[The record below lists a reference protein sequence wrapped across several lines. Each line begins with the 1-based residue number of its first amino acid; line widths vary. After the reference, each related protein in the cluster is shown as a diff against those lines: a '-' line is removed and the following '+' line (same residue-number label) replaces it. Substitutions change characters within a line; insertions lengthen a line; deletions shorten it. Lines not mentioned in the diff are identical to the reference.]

1 LRSLTSFASLIGVS
15 ACINRQIE
23 KRAKNI
29 LKRFEQTIIHHRW
42 NSHQLGVICIRR
54 KSKLRPQIFR
64 YLDEK
69 GNTNFDILVNE
80 LNKTTGVST
89 GKIEF
94 RIKKLASKGE
104 LLITKGIV
112 SRIIPSKNNMGQ
124 RFDEIHKL
132 GPITL
137 GRRDNVITIKS
148 DFGKKDIVEFHRN
161 AKKNLPILKKDVDQK
176 LKEIEASI
184 LENFDP
190 LDVVAYVASKNLLVD
205 PETYTESSFEG
216 KQLCPEIVQNIVLKN
231 DLKKYTGTD
240 RNGIGKIN
248 EQTNKLFLKLNHYLL
263 VEALARDDL
272 TLSEGEVYFHVINN
286 FLLIRGDAYPQHYR
300 EVASELF
307 SKINDALK
315 SKGYTIEEYW
325 STVEEIDRQIR
336 YNFNEPVKML
346 HLEHEKF
353 REFFKKEV
361 EKGTKL
367 EEIVREYRQDAAS
380 RMERLQ
386 PVLKKLSEIAL
397 KGNFEIEINDE
408 INQKLLNSLSMRF
421 GENRHWTSPL
431 DKSDIAIRPIVR
443 ANNKYYCFLTPH
455 LTRNVIP
462 IIESQLS
469 QNDRDRVGY
478 SDLKGNYFEA
488 KAIQLLDKLLGGKAY
503 SNLSYPKGN
512 EIDGIIVLG
521 NLIFLIEVKGKKK
534 RIIAGVSDV
543 LKLTKEDFKAHVA
556 DAYDQTKRAFEYI
569 QSKDEVEFKDKK
581 GIVALTLRKDAI
593 SEIYQINVSL
603 ENFSKLALDINLVK
617 SWAPNL
623 MKGEEY
629 PWIVSIYDLIIIS
642 DLLEKE
648 RDAFI
653 TYLNERLMVAKS
665 SSLEAIDEI
674 DYLGYFLE
682 NGNLDRL
689 KDLKPATFALIHGF
703 SEGIDRWYSYLR
715 GEVAQ
720 AEKPVLKK

>member
-1 LRSLTSFASLIGVS
+1 M
-15 ACINRQIE
+15 
-23 KRAKNI
+23 
-29 LKRFEQTIIHHRW
+29 
-42 NSHQLGVICIRR
+42 VICIRR

-80 LNKTTGVST
+80 LNKTTGVPT
-89 GKIEF
+89 EKIEF

-104 LLITKGIV
+104 LLITKAIV
-112 SRIIPSKNNMGQ
+112 SRITPSKNNMDQ

-148 DFGKKDIVEFHRN
+148 DFGKKDIVEVHRN

-176 LKEIEASI
+176 LKEIEALI
-184 LENFDP
+184 LENFNP

-248 EQTNKLFLKLNHYLL
+248 EQTNKLFLKLINYLH

-272 TLSEGEVYFHVINN
+272 TLSEGEVYFHVISN

-307 SKINDALK
+307 SKINDVLK

-603 ENFSKLALDINLVK
+603 ENFSKLALDTNLVK

-674 DYLGYFLE
+674 DYLGYFLKY
-682 NGNLDRL
+682 GNLDRL
-689 KDLKPATFALIHGF
+689 KDLKPATFTLIHGF

-720 AEKPVLKK
+720 AEKPILKK

>member
-1 LRSLTSFASLIGVS
+1 MRSLTSFASLIGVS

-29 LKRFEQTIIHHRW
+29 LKRFEQPIIHHRW

-190 LDVVAYVASKNLLVD
+190 LDVVAYVASKNLLVN

-346 HLEHEKF
+346 HLEHEKY

-367 EEIVREYRQDAAS
+367 
-380 RMERLQ
+380 
-386 PVLKKLSEIAL
+386 SEIAL
-397 KGNFEIEINDE
+397 KGNYEIEINDE
-408 INQKLLNSLSMRF
+408 INQKLLDSLSMRF

-455 LTRNVIP
+455 LTRNVIS

-488 KAIQLLDKLLGGKAY
+488 KAIQLLDKVLGGKAY

-521 NLIFLIEVKGKKK
+521 NLVFLIEVKGKKK
-534 RIIAGVSDV
+534 RIVAGVSDV

-569 QSKDEVEFKDKK
+569 QGKDEVEFKDKK
-581 GIVALTLRKDAI
+581 GIVALTLRKAAI
-593 SEIYQINVSL
+593 SKIYQINVSL

-623 MKGEEY
+623 MKGEDY

>member
-1 LRSLTSFASLIGVS
+1 
-15 ACINRQIE
+15 
-23 KRAKNI
+23 
-29 LKRFEQTIIHHRW
+29 
-42 NSHQLGVICIRR
+42 LGAIFIRR
-54 KSKLRPQIFR
+54 KSKLGPQILR

-80 LNKTTGVST
+80 LNKATGVPT
-89 GKIEF
+89 EKIEF

-104 LLITKGIV
+104 LLIIEGVV
-112 SRIIPSKNNMGQ
+112 SRIIPSKSIMDQ
-124 RFDEIHKL
+124 RFDEPYKF
-132 GPITL
+132 GPLTL
-137 GRRDNVITIKS
+137 GRRDNVITIES
-148 DFGKKDIVEFHRN
+148 NLGKKNVAEIHRN
-161 AKKNLPILKKDVDQK
+161 ARKNLPILKKDVDQK
-176 LKEIEASI
+176 LKEIEALI
-184 LENFDP
+184 LKDFDP
-190 LDVVAYVASKNLLVD
+190 LDVVAYVTSKNLLVD

-216 KQLCPEIVQNIVLKN
+216 RQLCPEIVQNIVLKN
-231 DLKKYTGTD
+231 DFKKYTGTNRD
-240 RNGIGKIN
+240 GIKKIY
-248 EQTNKLFLKLNHYLL
+248 EQTNNLFLKLNSYLL

-272 TLSEGEVYFHVINN
+272 TLSEGEVYFDVINN
-286 FLLIRGDAYPQHYR
+286 FLLIRGDAYPQHYK
-300 EVASELF
+300 EVALELF
-307 SKINDALK
+307 SKANDVLK

-346 HLEHEKF
+346 HLEHEKY

-361 EKGTKL
+361 QKGTKP
-367 EEIVREYRQDAAS
+367 EEIVRRYRQHAAS
-380 RMERLQ
+380 RIERLQ

-397 KGNFEIEINDE
+397 KGSYEIEINDE
-408 INQKLLNSLSMRF
+408 INQKLLDSLSMRF
-421 GENRHWTSPL
+421 GENRHWTNPL
-431 DKSDIAIRPIVR
+431 DKSDIAIRPIVGV
-443 ANNKYYCFLTPH
+443 NNKYYCFLTPH
-455 LTRNVIP
+455 LKRNVIP

-469 QNDRDRVGY
+469 QNDKDRVGY

-488 KAIQLLDKLLGGKAY
+488 KAIQLLNKVLRGKAY

-521 NLIFLIEVKGKKK
+521 NLVFLIEVKGKK
-534 RIIAGVSDV
+534 RRVIAGVSDV

-556 DAYDQTKRAFEYI
+556 EAYDQTKRAFEYI

-581 GIVALTLRKDAI
+581 GIVALTLRKAAI
-593 SEIYQINVSL
+593 SKLYQINVCL

-617 SWAPNL
+617 SWAPDL
-623 MKGEEY
+623 IKGEEY
-629 PWIVSIYDLIIIS
+629 PWIVSIYDLIIVS

-665 SSLEAIDEI
+665 SSLVAIDEI

-689 KDLKPATFALIHGF
+689 KDLKPATFTLIHGF

-715 GEVAQ
+715 G
-720 AEKPVLKK
+720 

>member
-1 LRSLTSFASLIGVS
+1 MRSLTSFASLIGVS

-29 LKRFEQTIIHHRW
+29 LKRFEQPIIHHRW

-190 LDVVAYVASKNLLVD
+190 LDVVAYVASKNLLVN

-346 HLEHEKF
+346 HLEHEKY

-367 EEIVREYRQDAAS
+367 
-380 RMERLQ
+380 
-386 PVLKKLSEIAL
+386 SEIAL
-397 KGNFEIEINDE
+397 KGNYEIEINDE
-408 INQKLLNSLSMRF
+408 INQKLLDSLSMRF

-455 LTRNVIP
+455 LTRNVIS

-488 KAIQLLDKLLGGKAY
+488 KAIQLLDKVLGGKAY

-521 NLIFLIEVKGKKK
+521 NLVFLIEVKGKKK

-569 QSKDEVEFKDKK
+569 QGKDEVEFKDKK
-581 GIVALTLRKDAI
+581 GIVALTLRKAAI
-593 SEIYQINVSL
+593 SKIYQINVSL

-623 MKGEEY
+623 MKGEDY

>member
-29 LKRFEQTIIHHRW
+29 LKRFEQPIIHHRW

-190 LDVVAYVASKNLLVD
+190 LDVVAYVASKNLLVN

-346 HLEHEKF
+346 HLEHEKY

-367 EEIVREYRQDAAS
+367 
-380 RMERLQ
+380 
-386 PVLKKLSEIAL
+386 SEIAL
-397 KGNFEIEINDE
+397 KGNYEIEINDE
-408 INQKLLNSLSMRF
+408 INQKLLDSLSMRF

-455 LTRNVIP
+455 LTRNVIS

-488 KAIQLLDKLLGGKAY
+488 KAIQLLDKVLGGKAY

-521 NLIFLIEVKGKKK
+521 NLVFLIEVKGKKK

-569 QSKDEVEFKDKK
+569 QGKDEVEFKDKK
-581 GIVALTLRKDAI
+581 GIVALTLRKAAI
-593 SEIYQINVSL
+593 SKIYQINVSL

-623 MKGEEY
+623 MKGEDY